1 VAPLETS
8 PSTLR
13 RAETGRL
20 NGITVNV
27 PYEIAPSQ
35 RVLIVG
41 RTQSGKS
48 TLARV
53 LSYGYRNL
61 LVIDSKH
68 DELVPRAAIVHSAGE
83 FRQLYPQ
90 RTTRA
95 VLRVDPNNLDDVD
108 EVIGRALHYG
118 NCRIVVHEAVDFA
131 TATRILP
138 MLRRAA
144 KVGAS
149 LGVGLTTCSQR
160 PKGLHNDL
168 IAETEHVFIF
178 DLQLPGD
185 REKVAGI
192 AGEGALVR
200 VTEPFG
206 FLYYGPTTGGDVV
219 RCAPLHLG
227 AV

>member
-1 VAPLETS
+1 M
-8 PSTLR
+8 
-13 RAETGRL
+13 
-20 NGITVNV
+20 
-27 PYEIAPSQ
+27 YEIQPKE

-68 DELVPRAAIVHSAGE
+68 DEVVPRAIDVYTARDFRAI
-83 FRQLYPQ
+83 YPQ
-90 RTTRA
+90 RSTRA

-108 EVIGRALHYG
+108 EVIGRAMHYG
-118 NCRIVVHEAVDFA
+118 SCRIVVHEAVDFA

-138 MLRRAA
+138 QLRRAA

-149 LGVGLTTCSQR
+149 RNVGLTVCSQR

-192 AGEGALVR
+192 AGEGALER
-200 VTEPFG
+200 VTAPFA
-206 FLYYGPTTGGDVV
+206 FLYFGPGTRGDVV
-219 RCAPLHLG
+219 RCPPLQLG
-227 AV
+227 PSSPPAGPLEERSSRAWSDRQSGIS